1 MACSACRRGAGTCD
15 RAALIVSGGAAL
27 RGAISRHQEL
37 RLPGLPVGVTVSVYL
52 SIIKYSKRGPFMIR
66 NFILVTFRRIARYR
80 YFALINLLG
89 LALGFCCSIFL
100 ALWILDELKYDRF
113 HAHGTRLF
121 RVLKRDFFAEGRVEV
136 YPQGP
141 GILIDALKAEI
152 PEIEMGTQ
160 MSWDFRELLT
170 VGDESHKE
178 SGRFVQPDFLGMFS
192 FPLVSGDPAT
202 ALDKPTSIVISEK
215 LARKYF
221 SREDPIG
228 KLVKVRNREEYQVTA
243 VMKDVPRNSSVQFD
257 YLLHWD
263 VFLAQN
269 EWAKEWDNNAP
280 RAFVML
286 RDPAQRAAV
295 DAKIKDFVHQRVKDP
310 KTDIS
315 ELFLQPYGE
324 AYLYGT
330 FTNGEQDGG
339 RIDYVRSF
347 GIVAIVVLVIA
358 CINFMN
364 LATAQSLR
372 RSREI
377 GVRKATGAGR
387 RLLVAQFLGEAL
399 VYAFFGAGLSVLLVE
414 LSLPAFRTL
423 TDKPVEV
430 PYADPIFM
438 TALVGVTILAGVL
451 AGGYPAF
458 FLSSFD
464 AVKALK
470 GNLRFGAGPVL
481 FRKGLVVFQFSLTI
495 LLIFCTLVV
504 YRQIEFI
511 KAKNLGFE
519 KDNLVVVDFEAEHVR
534 KMDVIVSET
543 SRLPGIASVTV
554 STTPPLASGNSTTAV
569 EWPGKKDDLQM
580 AITQMGVGYDYLA
593 TMGIQLK
600 EGRDF
605 SRDYPADSAAYVV
618 NEEAVRKMNLT
629 DPIGQEITF
638 WSRKGPII
646 GVMKDYHIGSFHESI
661 EPIILHLHPE
671 WSNQMIARLEAG
683 RTSEALEGIGKVM
696 TSMAPAYPFEY
707 RFADDSFDQL
717 YKGESTVGVL
727 ANYFSVMAIFISCL
741 GLLGLIMF
749 AAAQRAKEIGVR
761 KVLGAS
767 VPSLFGLLSR
777 DFLIL
782 VGVAFVFSSPLA
794 WYVMQDWLAGFAYR
808 TEIGAPVF
816 VLSGAVAG
824 GIALLTISYQAV
836 KAALENPV
844 KALRSE

>member
-1 MACSACRRGAGTCD
+1 
-15 RAALIVSGGAAL
+15 
-27 RGAISRHQEL
+27 
-37 RLPGLPVGVTVSVYL
+37 
-52 SIIKYSKRGPFMIR
+52 MIR
-66 NFILVTFRRIARYR
+66 SFILITFRRIARYR
-80 YFALINLLG
+80 YFAVLNLLG

-113 HAHGTRLF
+113 HVNGARLY
-121 RVLKRDFFAEGRVEV
+121 RVMKRDFFAEGRVEV

-152 PEIEMGTQ
+152 PEIEKGSQ
-160 MSWDFRELLT
+160 MSWDIRELMT
-170 VGDESHKE
+170 VGEASHKE
-178 SGRFVQPDFLGMFS
+178 SGRFVQPDFLEMFS
-192 FPLVSGDPAT
+192 FPLLSGDPAT

-221 SREDPIG
+221 PGEDPIG
-228 KLVKVRNREEYQVTA
+228 KLVKLRNREEYQVTA
-243 VMKDVPRNSSVQFD
+243 VVKDVPRHSSLQFD

-263 VFLAQN
+263 VFLSQN

-286 RDPAQRAAV
+286 RDPAQRADV
-295 DAKIKDFVHQRVKDP
+295 DAKIKDFVHKRVEDP

-315 ELFLQPYGE
+315 ELFLQSYDE

-330 FTNGEQDGG
+330 FTNGQQDGG

-387 RLLVAQFLGEAL
+387 RLLVMHFLGEAF
-399 VYAFFGAGLSVLLVE
+399 VYSFLGFALSLLLVE

-430 PYADPIFM
+430 PHSDPAFM
-438 TALVGVTILAGVL
+438 GALVGTTLFAGILAGL
-451 AGGYPAF
+451 YPAF

-511 KAKNLGFE
+511 KAKNLGFDKE
-519 KDNLVVVDFEAEHVR
+519 NLIVVDFEADHIR
-534 KMDVIVSET
+534 KMDVIVSEV
-543 SRLPGIASVTV
+543 SRLAGVASVTV

-569 EWPGKKDDLQM
+569 DWSGKKADLQI
-580 AITQMGVGYDYLA
+580 AFTQMGVGYDYLA

-605 SRDYPADSAAYVV
+605 SRDFPADSVAYVV
-618 NEEAVRKMNLT
+618 NEETVRKMNLA

-646 GVMKDYHIGSFHESI
+646 GVVKDYHIGSFHEPI

-671 WSNQMIARLEAG
+671 WSNQMMVRLEAG

-696 TSMAPAYPFEY
+696 TSITPTYPFEY
-707 RFADDSFDQL
+707 QFTDDTFQQL

-749 AAAQRAKEIGVR
+749 AAAQRTKEIGVR

-767 VPSLFGLLSR
+767 VSSLFGLLSR
-777 DFLIL
+777 DFLLLI
-782 VGVAFVFSSPLA
+782 GVAFLVSTPLA
-794 WYVMQDWLAGFAYR
+794 WYVMHDWLAGFAYR
-808 TEIGAPVF
+808 TQIGVPVF

-824 GIALLTISYQAV
+824 GIALLTISYQAM

-844 KALRSE
+844 KSLRSE